1 MVPGTYLG
9 RDADDS
15 RVAYTVRVLP
25 TVSQATA
32 TDVTQHCNAGPGHF
46 SCRSLKTLQTVS
58 ILSMCSPRRSR
69 DTQAKK
75 FIKSCCSVAQSV
87 ASTWGLLDRYFFIF
101 HVSGDPKVLILYFR
115 VIAVIAEGC
124 FAKRPWR
131 ATKA

>member
-58 ILSMCSPRRSR
+58 ILSMCSRRRSR
-69 DTQAKK
+69 DTQAKVNQRLLLGR
-75 FIKSCCSVAQSV
+75 SVGRIDLGI
-87 ASTWGLLDRYFFIF
+87 TRPLF
-101 HVSGDPKVLILYFR
+101 LYLSR
-115 VIAVIAEGC
+115 VKGSQGAY
-124 FAKRPWR
+124 P
-131 ATKA
+131 

>member
-1 MVPGTYLG
+1 MVSGTYLG

-46 SCRSLKTLQTVS
+46 SCRSLKTLQDCVYFEHVQSSEVARYTGTKL
-58 ILSMCSPRRSR
+58 I
-69 DTQAKK
+69 D
-75 FIKSCCSVAQSV
+75 SCCSVAQSV

-101 HVSGDPKVLILYFR
+101 HVSRDPKVLILNFR

-124 FAKRPWR
+124 FAKRPRR